1 MKPTLM
7 QFNVS
12 MILDVDMVAGWID
25 RNGTPRGKE
34 NAVAALLELCRSD
47 GAAAT
52 EKVVRAPAL
61 AGLFRRMAA
70 SLARVFQRCENASL
84 HYGGLGESVVK
95 PGSRLC
101 ATEFGNN
108 SSWVSPSGRFAFG
121 FYPQGN
127 GFAVGIWLLGGHSP
141 PQKTVVW
148 TANRDSRPLPSNSTL
163 NITTTG
169 MRLFPSG
176 RESLALISTVNTTS
190 ASMLDSGNFVLYS
203 NGSTVV
209 WQSFDYPTDTLLG
222 GQNLT
227 GGDRLVSSVS
237 EKDYSSGAF
246 FMVMQLDGNLVAY
259 PKNSAASSID
269 AYWASNTVMFAE
281 LGLDATGSLC
291 IGISCL
297 NKNFSPGNKSQN
309 TSSIYRAT
317 LVADGNL
324 ILYEHQFEDSS
335 GSTNVRVLWNTSIGK
350 CQIKGF
356 CGFNSYCSNA
366 TGDAVCECFPGF
378 VPSNSSRNASQD
390 CILAYALDGCRSSE
404 APNQMI
410 LYNITQLEHVS
421 WFETPYSVVPMKEKE
436 CEKSLLDD
444 CDCVAVLYS
453 NGNCEK
459 YGLPLTYGRW
469 LQNLSVVALFKN
481 VSGTVQN
488 PIPSNFFPKPKS
500 KVVTD
505 NKNRLIM
512 ILAFTLGS
520 ISFLSLIFAVSIFF
534 TYKRKVHKYTTLS
547 GSENLG
553 FTGEC
558 SLRSFSFDELV
569 KSTGSFTEE
578 IGRGSFGA
586 VYRGETEGQLN
597 RLVKEDEGVEWKIM
611 ERMVKV
617 GLWCVQDTPSLRP
630 LIKNV
635 ILILKSSDSNVMD
648 IVAVIITCLLL
659 MSVGTRVET
668 HQIPLGTIL
677 AAQSTTTPSFWLSPS
692 AQFAFG
698 FYPLEQG
705 GDFVVAIWL
714 VSGENKTVVWTAQ
727 RNDPP
732 VTSGAKLQL
741 NMDGKLVLTD
751 DQREEKVIAA
761 NFSAKAASASVLDSG
776 NFVLYNSKNDIMW
789 QSFDYPTDTLLG
801 GQSLPNG
808 HQLVCNSSQNNHSSG
823 RFRLKMQDDGNLV
836 LYPVDTTDTGTDAY
850 WASDT
855 SFALNRRDQYQ
866 YPLDENGTLRIL
878 NESSHGRTKVI
889 LSVISNSSLADDGN
903 RIIYRATLN
912 YDGIFRLYAHF
923 KNGSTQNLAKWPD
936 VKSMCSV
943 RGFCGFNSYC
953 TLDDAQPLCSC
964 LSGFISIY
972 PNDSTLGCK
981 RSFLKEDC
989 WGKKDSATSY
999 EMKSEEN
1006 IAWVDVPY
1014 FKAVMSQ
1021 EECSAACL
1029 ADCKCEAAFYDGV
1042 SCMKQ
1047 RLPLRYL
1054 RRILSDYR
1062 TSVLLWKVGDSLS
1075 NRTENDNPVPVP
1087 GPPPIKATSNKA
1099 TVHIIVITS
1108 VFSLLLC
1115 STIVISSHYTYKIRI
1130 LKYKR
1135 LMETGNLGLNEEVT
1149 LRRFSYSELKRA
1161 TYNFKIELGKGSFG
1175 AVYKGALD
1183 KGKLNKL
1190 FPWEVVDDKTAVEN
1204 MVKVALWCIQ
1214 DEPFLRPTMK
1224 SVVLML
1230 EGVTDIAIPPCPASN
1245 ST

>member
-1 MKPTLM
+1 M
-7 QFNVS
+7 
-12 MILDVDMVAGWID
+12 
-25 RNGTPRGKE
+25 
-34 NAVAALLELCRSD
+34 
-47 GAAAT
+47 
-52 EKVVRAPAL
+52 
-61 AGLFRRMAA
+61 
-70 SLARVFQRCENASL
+70 
-84 HYGGLGESVVK
+84 
-95 PGSRLC
+95 
-101 ATEFGNN
+101 
-108 SSWVSPSGRFAFG
+108 
-121 FYPQGN
+121 
-127 GFAVGIWLLGGHSP
+127 
-141 PQKTVVW
+141 
-148 TANRDSRPLPSNSTL
+148 
-163 NITTTG
+163 
-169 MRLFPSG
+169 
-176 RESLALISTVNTTS
+176 
-190 ASMLDSGNFVLYS
+190 
-203 NGSTVV
+203 
-209 WQSFDYPTDTLLG
+209 
-222 GQNLT
+222 
-227 GGDRLVSSVS
+227 
-237 EKDYSSGAF
+237 
-246 FMVMQLDGNLVAY
+246 
-259 PKNSAASSID
+259 
-269 AYWASNTVMFAE
+269 
-281 LGLDATGSLC
+281 
-291 IGISCL
+291 
-297 NKNFSPGNKSQN
+297 
-309 TSSIYRAT
+309 
-317 LVADGNL
+317 
-324 ILYEHQFEDSS
+324 
-335 GSTNVRVLWNTSIGK
+335 
-350 CQIKGF
+350 
-356 CGFNSYCSNA
+356 
-366 TGDAVCECFPGF
+366 
-378 VPSNSSRNASQD
+378 
-390 CILAYALDGCRSSE
+390 
-404 APNQMI
+404 
-410 LYNITQLEHVS
+410 
-421 WFETPYSVVPMKEKE
+421 
-436 CEKSLLDD
+436 
-444 CDCVAVLYS
+444 
-453 NGNCEK
+453 
-459 YGLPLTYGRW
+459 
-469 LQNLSVVALFKN
+469 
-481 VSGTVQN
+481 
-488 PIPSNFFPKPKS
+488 
-500 KVVTD
+500 
-505 NKNRLIM
+505 
-512 ILAFTLGS
+512 
-520 ISFLSLIFAVSIFF
+520 
-534 TYKRKVHKYTTLS
+534 
-547 GSENLG
+547 
-553 FTGEC
+553 
-558 SLRSFSFDELV
+558 
-569 KSTGSFTEE
+569 
-578 IGRGSFGA
+578 
-586 VYRGETEGQLN
+586 
-597 RLVKEDEGVEWKIM
+597 
-611 ERMVKV
+611 
-617 GLWCVQDTPSLRP
+617 
-630 LIKNV
+630 
-635 ILILKSSDSNVMD
+635 
-648 IVAVIITCLLL
+648 IITCLLL
-659 MSVGTRVET
+659 MSVAVGTRVET

-776 NFVLYNSKNDIMW
+776 NFVLYNSKNDIIW

-923 KNGSTQNLAKWPD
+923 KNGSSQNLAKWPD
-936 VKSMCSV
+936 LKSMCLV

-964 LSGFISIY
+964 LSGFISIH

-1006 IAWVDVPY
+1006 IVWVDFPY
-1014 FKAVMSQ
+1014 FKAEMSQ

-1029 ADCKCEAAFYDGV
+1029 ADCNCEAAFYDGV

-1054 RRILSDYR
+1054 RRQLSEYI

-1087 GPPPIKATSNKA
+1087 EPPPIKATSNKA

-1115 STIVISSHYTYKIRI
+1115 STIVVSSHYTFKIRI

-1161 TYNFKIELGKGSFG
+1161 TNNFKIELGKGSFG

-1183 KGKLNKL
+1183 KGKRLIAVKRLEKLVEEGEKEFQAEMRAIGKTRHRNLVRLLGFCAEGSKRLLVYEYMSNGSLGNLIFVGESQRRPEWDERVRIAVEIARGIMYLHEECEAPIIHCDIKPQNILVDEFWTAKISDFGLAKLLMPDQTRTMTGARGTRGYLAPEWNKNVPISVKTDVYSYGIMLLEILCCRRNIEVHAPEPEAVSLCSWAYNCFVAGKLNKL

-1214 DEPFLRPTMK
+1214 DETFLRPTMK

>member
-1 MKPTLM
+1 MIVWRNEFEGVNYFRHSTLRTGKNPSTSINFIFSPHWKQVDSGKM
-7 QFNVS
+7 NLVASERVS
-12 MILDVDMVAGWID
+12 II
-25 RNGTPRGKE
+25 
-34 NAVAALLELCRSD
+34 
-47 GAAAT
+47 
-52 EKVVRAPAL
+52 
-61 AGLFRRMAA
+61 
-70 SLARVFQRCENASL
+70 
-84 HYGGLGESVVK
+84 K
-95 PGSRLC
+95 PGSTLC

-108 SSWVSPSGRFAFG
+108 SSWVSPSGHFAFG

-127 GFAVGIWLLGGHSP
+127 GFAVGIWLLGGDIP

-148 TANRDSRPLPSNSTL
+148 TSNRDSSPLPSNSTL

-169 MRLFPSG
+169 LRLFPSG

-203 NGSTVV
+203 DGSTVV
-209 WQSFDYPTDTLLG
+209 WQSFDHPTDTLLG

-227 GGDRLVSSVS
+227 VDAKLVSSVS

-246 FMVMQLDGNLVAY
+246 IMVMQSDGNLVAY
-259 PKNSAASSID
+259 PKNSAASGTD
-269 AYWASNTVMFAE
+269 AYWASNTFVVSE

-297 NKNFSPGNKSQN
+297 NENISPGNKSHN

-317 LVADGNL
+317 LVADGNF
-324 ILYEHQFEDSS
+324 ILYEHQFENSS

-378 VPSNSSRNASQD
+378 VPSNSSGNASQN

-410 LYNITQLEHVS
+410 LYNITQLEHVY
-421 WFETPYSVVPMKEKE
+421 WVDTPFSVVPMKEKE

-459 YGLPLTYGRW
+459 YGLPLIYGRW

-481 VSGTVQN
+481 ASTIQN

-505 NKNRLIM
+505 NKNSLIM

-520 ISFLSLIFAVSIFF
+520 ISFLSLIFAVFIFF
-534 TYKRKVHKYTTLS
+534 IYKRKVRKYTTLS
-547 GSENLG
+547 ASENLG

-569 KSTGSFTEE
+569 KSTENFTEE
-578 IGRGSFGA
+578 IGRGSFGV
-586 VYRGETEGQLN
+586 VYRGETS
-597 RLVKEDEGVEWKIM
+597 DENQK
-611 ERMVKV
+611 
-617 GLWCVQDTPSLRP
+617 
-630 LIKNV
+630 
-635 ILILKSSDSNVMD
+635 
-648 IVAVIITCLLL
+648 
-659 MSVGTRVET
+659 
-668 HQIPLGTIL
+668 
-677 AAQSTTTPSFWLSPS
+677 
-692 AQFAFG
+692 
-698 FYPLEQG
+698 QG

-751 DQREEKVIAA
+751 DQREEK
-761 NFSAKAASASVLDSG
+761 
-776 NFVLYNSKNDIMW
+776 ND
-789 QSFDYPTDTLLG
+789 
-801 GQSLPNG
+801 
-808 HQLVCNSSQNNHSSG
+808 HSSG

-836 LYPVDTTDTGTDAY
+836 LYPVDTTDAGTEAY
-850 WASDT
+850 WASNT
-855 SFALNRRDQYQ
+855 RSALNRVEEYQ
-866 YPLDENGTLRIL
+866 NPLDKNGTLRIL
-878 NESSHGRTKVI
+878 NESSDGRTKVI
-889 LSVISNSSLADDGN
+889 LSVISNSSLANDGN

-923 KNGSTQNLAKWPD
+923 KNGSTQILEKWPD
-936 VKSMCSV
+936 VKNMCSIK
-943 RGFCGFNSYC
+943 GFCGFNSYC

-964 LSGFISIY
+964 LSGFISIH

-1006 IAWVDVPY
+1006 IVWVDFPY
-1014 FKAVMSQ
+1014 FKAEISQ

-1029 ADCKCEAAFYDGV
+1029 ADCNCEAAFYDGV

-1054 RRILSDYR
+1054 RRQLSDYR

-1075 NRTENDNPVPVP
+1075 NRTENDYPVPVP
-1087 GPPPIKATSNKA
+1087 EPPPIKATSNKA

-1161 TYNFKIELGKGSFG
+1161 TNNFKIELGKGSFG

-1204 MVKVALWCIQ
+1204 MIKVALWCIQ